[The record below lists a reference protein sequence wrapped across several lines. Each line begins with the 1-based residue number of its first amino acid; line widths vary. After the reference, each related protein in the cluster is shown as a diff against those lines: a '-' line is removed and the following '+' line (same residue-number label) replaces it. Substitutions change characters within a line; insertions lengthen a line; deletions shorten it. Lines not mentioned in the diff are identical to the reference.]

1 MANPINRTCLSTLY
15 VLLFAVTVSA
25 DCTCDPEDLE
35 NDPKNVTTRYK
46 IGALFLILVASGV
59 GVAAPLVGKRVKALS
74 PDGDVF
80 FMIKAF
86 AAGVILA
93 TGFIHILPD
102 SFEKLSSPCLKGG
115 AWEDFPFAGFVAMVA
130 AIGTLMI
137 ESTATGYYRRV
148 HFKGEKAVVGV
159 DADVEH
165 AGHVHMHTHA
175 AHGHSHGDASVVGTA
190 EVAGRLELIRQRVTT
205 QVLELGIMVHSVIIG
220 VTLGTSGSL
229 STIKPLMAALCFHQ
243 FFEGMGLG
251 GCIVQAKF
259 KWRAVLA
266 MATVFCLT
274 TPLGLA
280 IGIGITNIYKESSPT
295 PLIVQGVFD
304 SAASGILIYMALVD
318 LLAADFM
325 NPRLQN
331 NPSIQL
337 GSNISLL
344 LGAGCM
350 SVLAK
355 WA

>member
-1 MANPINRTCLSTLY
+1 MAIPISRTHLIALTL
-15 VLLFAVTVSA
+15 LLFAVTVFA
-25 DCTCDPEDLE
+25 DCTCDPKDLE
-35 NDPKNVTTRYK
+35 KDPKTVTTRYK
-46 IGALFLILVASGV
+46 VGALFLILVASGL
-59 GVAAPLVGKRVKALS
+59 GVAAPLAGKKIKALS
-74 PDGDVF
+74 PEGDVF

-102 SFEKLSSPCLKGG
+102 SFEQLSSPCLKGS
-115 AWEDFPFAGFVAMVA
+115 AWENFPFAGFVAMVA
-130 AIGTLMI
+130 AIATLMI
-137 ESTATGYYRRV
+137 ESTATGYYRRM
-148 HFKGEKAVVGV
+148 HFKGEKSTVAGL

-165 AGHVHMHTHA
+165 SGHVHMHTHA
-175 AHGHSHGDASVVGTA
+175 AHGHSHDDATVVGSA
-190 EVAGRLELIRQRVTT
+190 EATGRLELIGN
-205 QVLELGIMVHSVIIG
+205 VLELGIMVHSVIIG
-220 VTLGTSGSL
+220 VTLGTAGSL

-251 GCIVQAKF
+251 GCIAQAKF
-259 KWRAVLA
+259 KWRAMLTMA
-266 MATVFCLT
+266 MFFCLT

-280 IGIGITNIYKESSPT
+280 IGIGITNIYNENSPT
-295 PLIVQGVFD
+295 SLIVQGVFD

-325 NPRLQN
+325 NPRVQN
-331 NPSIQL
+331 NPRIQL